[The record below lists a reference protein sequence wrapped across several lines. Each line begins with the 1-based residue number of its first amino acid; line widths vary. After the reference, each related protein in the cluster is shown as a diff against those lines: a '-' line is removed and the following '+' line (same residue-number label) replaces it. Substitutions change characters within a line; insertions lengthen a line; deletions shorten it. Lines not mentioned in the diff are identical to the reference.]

1 MYYKFFIYVFIYKN
15 ILLNHSYMDSLKEV
29 TDKLGNVTNDIKFL
43 ENVLTNTIKN
53 KGDNVDIL
61 IQSAQ
66 SKLNTKKSEKSRLIE
81 KIKELKKKHDE

>member
-1 MYYKFFIYVFIYKN
+1 
-15 ILLNHSYMDSLKEV
+15 MDSLKEV
-29 TDKLGNVTNDIKFL
+29 TDKLGNVTNDVKFL

-66 SKLNTKKSEKSRLIE
+66 SKLNTKKSEKSQLIE
-81 KIKELKKKHDE
+81 KIKELKKKHDK

>member
-1 MYYKFFIYVFIYKN
+1 
-15 ILLNHSYMDSLKEV
+15 MDSLKEV

-66 SKLNTKKSEKSRLIE
+66 SKLNTKKSEKSQLIE

>member
-1 MYYKFFIYVFIYKN
+1 
-15 ILLNHSYMDSLKEV
+15 MDSLKEV
-29 TDKLGNVTNDIKFL
+29 TDKLGNITNDIKFL

-66 SKLNTKKSEKSRLIE
+66 SKLNMKKSEKSRLIE

>member
-1 MYYKFFIYVFIYKN
+1 
-15 ILLNHSYMDSLKEV
+15 MDSLKEV

>member
-1 MYYKFFIYVFIYKN
+1 
-15 ILLNHSYMDSLKEV
+15 MDSLKEV

-66 SKLNTKKSEKSRLIE
+66 SKLNMKKSEKSRLIE